1 MWQNEAGMRY
11 RTVTSKRC
19 WRAVALG
26 AIVVTAI
33 WAAVLLTASLCWWIG
48 VFPGTWCSD
57 DKVMTAAFLSSTVA
71 GGFVM
76 RRRIRWTHSSDVALA
91 AACGVGLGHV
101 ALGVA
106 LLLLGLSAAA
116 WGLIFIGLPFA
127 LIAVPLGVF
136 GATLAT

>member
-1 MWQNEAGMRY
+1 
-11 RTVTSKRC
+11 
-19 WRAVALG
+19 
-26 AIVVTAI
+26 
-33 WAAVLLTASLCWWIG
+33 
-48 VFPGTWCSD
+48 
-57 DKVMTAAFLSSTVA
+57 MTAAFLSSTVA

-136 GATLAT
+136 GATLATLLPPSARARGPKTLQLEAWAGPPSVV